1 MTPEERAL
9 VGVVRLLK
17 NLGVPYMVVGS
28 MASSHHGRPRSTHD
42 ADVVI
47 EPTSKSLELLVHRL
61 SDSGFYVDP
70 RRAHD
75 AFVSRRQFNVI
86 DMESA
91 SKVDLIIRKD
101 RPFSREELRRR
112 KEAEIGDGVEV
123 VLATAEDTILSKL
136 EWARKSGES
145 EKQIHDVAGIVDVR
159 AAELDREYIERW
171 ARELGVLD
179 LWKLV
184 LQGRS

>member
-17 NLGVPYMVVGS
+17 DLEVPYMVVGS
-28 MASSHHGRPRSTHD
+28 VASSHHGRPRASHD

-47 EPTSKSLELLVHRL
+47 EPTLESLELLVRRL
-61 SDSGFYVDP
+61 SDSGFYVDS

-86 DMESA
+86 DVESA
-91 SKVDLIIRKD
+91 SKVDLIVRKD

-112 KEAEIGDGVEV
+112 KETEIGDGIV
-123 VLATAEDTILSKL
+123 VALATAEDTILSKL

-145 EKQIHDVAGIVDVR
+145 EKQIHDVAGILDVR
-159 AAELDREYIERW
+159 AELDHEYIERW